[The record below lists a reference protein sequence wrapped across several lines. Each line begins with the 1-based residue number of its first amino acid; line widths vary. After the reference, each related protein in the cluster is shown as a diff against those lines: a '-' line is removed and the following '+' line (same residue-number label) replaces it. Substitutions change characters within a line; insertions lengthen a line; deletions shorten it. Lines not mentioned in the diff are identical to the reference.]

1 MKNFKFKKVENNTSN
16 TKDNN
21 TTIVKDNPI
30 SINNSEKSNT
40 TSNSN
45 GEVRNTLFEEMKKVQ
60 LKKVEKVDP
69 PVSRP
74 KMNHNDRDFISN
86 ALSLAINI
94 RRQKLTKND
103 DSETSSCE
111 WSD

>member
-1 MKNFKFKKVENNTSN
+1 MKNFKFKKIENNTLNCKDSN
-16 TKDNN
+16 TKSG
-21 TTIVKDNPI
+21 KDNPNNL
-30 SINNSEKSNT
+30 SNSEKSNT
-40 TSNSN
+40 NSNSN
-45 GEVRNTLFEEMKKVQ
+45 DAAHSNIFEEMKKVQ
-60 LKKVEKVDP
+60 LKKVLKEEA

-103 DSETSSCE
+103 NSETSSCE